1 MAKIESKN
9 IIDKA
14 QQQIVEILKA
24 DEQLSAIPIFAE
36 NDKEIEYEIKNA
48 LGKQG
53 ICGIIITPSIKYIGD
68 YVSTSRKLAI
78 EVDNA
83 ELVVTENVMV
93 NRSNLSSLTA
103 QDTAMRA
110 MEVLGIEH
118 HGEFAP
124 IQIET
129 GEDNSLLVSKLRF
142 KLVVI
147 DDEYQPKPQIIIE
160 PITITENGTYQ
171 EDGKAYTPITVNV
184 KQQLIMKTI
193 TENGIYEATDDD
205 VVGYTKLE
213 VNVPVPEHKPI
224 PTDGYANLYF
234 AVVYTD
240 QDGNSTR
247 LGACFNNPEPP
258 GPTFKYFSNQFEL
271 TIDDKVYNKIQIFLY
286 SNQNS
291 KCYFN
296 LTSNEGHNYINGETE
311 AYTNW
316 YEELKGDITFKDSD
330 GNELPFKVTVCR
342 TDA

>member
-224 PTDGYANLYF
+224 PADGNRNLYF
-234 AVVYTD
+234 VIRQIYDESEPVIGVASNAPTDTNPFNYEAFGEWQIKGEEIRIIMIRLSTDPTSDITVY
-240 QDGNSTR
+240 
-247 LGACFNNPEPP
+247 L
-258 GPTFKYFSNQFEL
+258 
-271 TIDDKVYNKIQIFLY
+271 
-286 SNQNS
+286 QNS
-291 KCYFN
+291 DGA
-296 LTSNEGHNYINGETE
+296 TQT
-311 AYTNW
+311 YTIGLFGDNW
-316 YEELKGDITFKDSD
+316 YEELKGDYILSPMIYGPTLK
-330 GNELPFKVTVCR
+330 LTVCR